1 MSGNKKKYFSG
12 LFSMALLGI
21 SLGCSAQSSKESSSA
36 KIGEDSSVAKKRG
49 EYSLLVYA
57 GGGIS
62 FYTGRSGEPEGFS
75 NEVNRTAFAGTL
87 RVMWQP
93 DHLLSV
99 GFETGWTQFYSYS
112 TQQGSLTSHTD
123 VTAVPLLVVFS
134 MPVVKRVHVFT
145 GVGGYL
151 VSTKLNYL
159 EETSSSTL
167 SLGWMAAANY
177 VYPLNKKFSIAGEIK
192 YANAYENEDA
202 NISVQLQL
210 VWTLTTW

>member
-1 MSGNKKKYFSG
+1 MSGSKRIYFSG
-12 LFSMALLGI
+12 FFLTAIFGI
-21 SLGCSAQSSKESSSA
+21 SLGCSAQNGKDRSSTIISKDDSA
-36 KIGEDSSVAKKRG
+36 LKKRG

-62 FYTGRSGEPEGFS
+62 FYTGRSGEPEGF
-75 NEVNRTAFAGTL
+75 NNDVNRTAVAGTL

-99 GFETGWTQFYSYS
+99 GFETGWTRFYSYS
-112 TQQGSLTSHTD
+112 TLHDSLTGHTD
-123 VTAVPLLVVFS
+123 VTGVPLLVDFS
-134 MPVVKRVHVFT
+134 MPVANRVHVFA

-151 VSTKLNYL
+151 ISTKLNYL
-159 EETSSSTL
+159 EESSASTL

-177 VYPLNKKFSIAGEIK
+177 VYPLNKKLSIAGEIK
-192 YANAYENEDA
+192 YMNAYENEDA

-210 VWTLTTW
+210 VWKLNTW